1 MQIIKALSLTIAF
14 LVPVAALAAP
24 SLGERGSAPDCCP
37 CCPDCPDCPHCPHG
51 K

>member
-1 MQIIKALSLTIAF
+1 MRIIKALSLTLAF
-14 LVPVAALAAP
+14 LIPVAALAAP
-24 SLGERGSAPDCCP
+24 SLGERCSDPDCCP